1 MSVVSI
7 MSQRVVCVHMDDS
20 LETIRELITATGYHH
35 LMVVE
40 GNRLVGVISDRDL
53 LNALSPFVDTLS
65 ERSRDRATLERKAHQ
80 IMSREP
86 ITLSPTSSIVSAIKL
101 FNRHNI
107 SCIPVIDEHDKPVGV
122 ISWRDILRYAEDMV
136 ARKRET

>member
-101 FNRHNI
+101 FNRHKI

-122 ISWRDILRYAEDMV
+122 ISWRDIMRYAEDMV

>member
-20 LETIRELITATGYHH
+20 LETVRELITATGYHH

-65 ERSRDRATLERKAHQ
+65 EHSRDRATLDRKAHQ
-80 IMSREP
+80 IMTREP
-86 ITLSPTSSIVSAIKL
+86 ITLGPSASIVSAIKL
-101 FNRHNI
+101 FNRNNI
-107 SCIPVIDEHDKPVGV
+107 SCLPIVDGDLKPVGV
-122 ISWRDILRYAEDMV
+122 VSWRDIMKYAEDMV
-136 ARKRET
+136 AKKREG